1 MAQKVISGRGG
12 SRGTGGTLGQFEF
25 HVHPRPIRKTEQA
38 TNRNDALRYACLFLQ
53 FRRLLSRE
61 FNSILKATLMA
72 RPKSLEKMSVA
83 ELSKMQA
90 DIERIRA
97 GKQNT
102 ERSAVRDK
110 IMSIA
115 KESGFDIYELFG
127 RKTSGK
133 GTRGKVAVKYRD
145 NAGNTWTGRGR
156 MPRWMVAATK
166 GGKAKKEDFLIA

>member
-1 MAQKVISGRGG
+1 
-12 SRGTGGTLGQFEF
+12 
-25 HVHPRPIRKTEQA
+25 
-38 TNRNDALRYACLFLQ
+38 
-53 FRRLLSRE
+53 
-61 FNSILKATLMA
+61 MA

-97 GKQNT
+97 GKQNK
-102 ERSAVRDK
+102 ERAAVRDE
-110 IMSIA
+110 IMRTA
-115 KESGFDIYELFG
+115 KERGFDIHELFG
-127 RKTSGK
+127 RNAKSK

-166 GGKAKKEDFLIA
+166 GGKAKKEDFLVA